1 MFLETEVDCFQRV
14 GCCGGSSGDA
24 VFNTVSIQTAG
35 VQITVRLVITVAQWE
50 AHCGVADLLLS
61 FCYYFGKKRI
71 PL

>member
-1 MFLETEVDCFQRV
+1 MWWIFRR
-14 GCCGGSSGDA
+14 CGTYA
-24 VFNTVSIQTAG
+24 VSIQTAG
-35 VQITVRLVITVAQWE
+35 VQITVRPVITVAQWE